1 MRGVPARLPCRTAPR
16 TPVPAIPPADGPL
29 ACRAVPLPERPYRR
43 YRRLMARSLRS
54 LLRASPAPLACQC
67 RTSTPVPA
75 IPLVPIA
82 RKHVPISTGNRA
94 RNRRAPAK
102 NALHFRYQILFTL
115 RRDGEHQEKHL
126 VHPECKC
133 TNIDD
138 KHAVH
143 QRPGLPIRHTSRRRR
158 RARRRWGNKRSM
170 GAHGNVGVRPTG
182 SWCACS
188 SIRRTCQM
196 TKAQH
201 GVSPRI
207 INHFPAC
214 ARFAWMRGKK
224 GEMHGCS
231 RTRRY
236 A

>member
-1 MRGVPARLPCRTAPR
+1 MVC
-16 TPVPAIPPADGPL
+16 
-29 ACRAVPLPERPYRR
+29 
-43 YRRLMARSLRS
+43 
-54 LLRASPAPLACQC
+54 PLACQC
-67 RTSTPVPA
+67 RTSTPAPA

-102 NALHFRYQILFTL
+102 NALHFRYRIFFTL

-143 QRPGLPIRHTSRRRR
+143 QRPGLPIRHTNRHRR

-170 GAHGNVGVRPTG
+170 GAHGNVGVRPTD

-207 INHFPAC
+207 IAHVRAC
-214 ARFAWMRGKK
+214 TRFGWMRGTNT
-224 GEMHGCS
+224 GEMHGCDS
-231 RTRRY
+231 TRRY